1 MNGRGISKSSR
12 GSKKRRWICI
22 RPCATR
28 IYRSARRQS
37 GNERSPVCFVC
48 FVGLVCLVL
57 NEKNQMNQI
66 DQTDVFIGSRPVPG
80 RLPQRR
86 RWLAPVVRTGG
97 LPTSGHE
104 SAPDLPAP
112 PDN

>member
-12 GSKKRRWICI
+12 GSKKRRWIYI
-22 RPCATR
+22 RPYATR

-37 GNERSPVCFVC
+37 GNERSPVRFVC
-48 FVGLVCLVL
+48 FVGLVCLVV

-66 DQTDVFIGSRPVPG
+66 DPTNVFIGSRPVPG
-80 RLPQRR
+80 RPLQRR
-86 RWLAPVVRTGG
+86 RWLAPVVRAGG
-97 LPTSGHE
+97 PPTSAHE

-112 PDN
+112 PGN